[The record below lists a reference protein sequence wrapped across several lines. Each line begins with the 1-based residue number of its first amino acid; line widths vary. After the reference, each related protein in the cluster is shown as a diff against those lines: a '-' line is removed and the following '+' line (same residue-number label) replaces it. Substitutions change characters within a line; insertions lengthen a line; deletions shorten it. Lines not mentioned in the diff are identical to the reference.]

1 MKIDYAN
8 KRALCAGQA
17 RMPSIVFSLDPA
29 VVLICLAAVFL
40 VLSAPGGHTVAGC
53 LFNR

>member
-1 MKIDYAN
+1 MKLDYAD

-17 RMPSIVFSLDPA
+17 RMPPAVYSLDPA
-29 VVLICLAAVFL
+29 VVLLCLAAVFL